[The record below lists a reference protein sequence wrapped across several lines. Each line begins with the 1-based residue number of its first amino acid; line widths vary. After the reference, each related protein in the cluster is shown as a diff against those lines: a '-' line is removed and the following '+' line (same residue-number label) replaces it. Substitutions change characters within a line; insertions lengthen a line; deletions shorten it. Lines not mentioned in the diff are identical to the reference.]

1 MKKYFD
7 LVKEHLESLFNPLR
21 ELLRQNAKATQ
32 NLCDRLMEIE
42 KTYPQKFVHLNR
54 QEPRC
59 QKNEKML
66 FRHDSDIKVLKEKT
80 SGFFSKN

>member
-32 NLCDRLMEIE
+32 NLCDRLMDIE
-42 KTYPQKFVHLNR
+42 KTYPEKFVHLHR

-59 QKNEKML
+59 QKNEEMIYK
-66 FRHDSDIKVLKEKT
+66 HESEIQVIKEKVHT
-80 SGFFSKN
+80 FGIKN